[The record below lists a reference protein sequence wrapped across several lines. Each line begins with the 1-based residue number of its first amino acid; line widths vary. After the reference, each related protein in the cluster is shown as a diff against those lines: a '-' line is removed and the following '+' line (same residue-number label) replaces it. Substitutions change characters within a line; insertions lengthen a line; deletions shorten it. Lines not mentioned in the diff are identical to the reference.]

1 MMAFNSVR
9 AVQDRVP
16 LHNVIVSVF
25 DKTGLEDLLVAMLQ
39 HCPGVR
45 FYATGG
51 SYDFINSL
59 LSDRA
64 GAHLVRMTDYTRQP
78 EMAGGLVKTLDWRIY
93 LGLLAETGNEAH
105 AADLAAYQAVNFD
118 MVIGNLYDF
127 RTAAAAGSDPE
138 TVRQHIDIGGP
149 SMLRAAAKNYLRVA
163 SVCKPALYPSV
174 VRALA
179 DGHGCLDLAERQ
191 RLAGETFR
199 NQAAYD
205 QAVADWFA
213 GQNPAALPQTYQ
225 LS

>member
-1 MMAFNSVR
+1 MAFNSVS
-9 AVQDRVP
+9 AVQDRIP

-39 HCPGVR
+39 HCPGLR

-51 SYDFINSL
+51 SYDFIASL

-78 EMAGGLVKTLDWRIY
+78 EMKGGLVKTLDWRIY
-93 LGLLAETGNEAH
+93 LGLLAEAGNAAH
-105 AADLAAYQAVNFD
+105 DADLVKYQAVNFN
-118 MVIGNLYDF
+118 MVVGNLYDF
-127 RTAAAAGSDPE
+127 RTAAASGADPE
-138 TVRQHIDIGGP
+138 AVRQHIDIGGP

-163 SVCKPALYPSV
+163 SVCKPELYPSV
-174 VRALA
+174 GQALA
-179 DGHGCLDLAERQ
+179 AGHGCLTLAERQ

-205 QAVADWFA
+205 LAVADWFS
-213 GQNPAALPQTYQ
+213 GQDLTALAKAYQ
-225 LS
+225 LT